1 MDLST
6 TYLGFKLAHP
16 FMPGASPLVD
26 DLDMVKRLED
36 AGAPAIVM
44 HSLFEEQITHDQLGQ
59 MVNVE
64 MHEDAFAEALSYFP
78 RPDDYRLGPDAYL
91 EQIRKIKATVKVPVI
106 ASLNGTTPAGWL
118 QYAKLIREKEG
129 MNVLPASTAGLIALL
144 EKHAE
149 KSLPGDRY
157 VVLLTGRKT

>member
-106 ASLNGTTPAGWL
+106 ASLNGTTPAGW
-118 QYAKLIREKEG
+118 
-129 MNVLPASTAGLIALL
+129 
-144 EKHAE
+144 
-149 KSLPGDRY
+149 
-157 VVLLTGRKT
+157 